1 MSTSG
6 RIDGTAI
13 ASGVAVPGRY
23 AYWIDWTRNSYSIE
37 NDSSNI
43 TLYMRIQRID
53 GAYEGAWALD
63 VKPSV
68 SLSVGGAAKTPSISY
83 IDTRNKV
90 ICTFATWTGDVKHNP
105 DGTPNCP
112 VVASF
117 THYGSTSLSG
127 GTLSGS
133 ADLDTI
139 PQASSLD
146 YLACATNYFTGT
158 MTYRYTP
165 KASTLYNRCNISL
178 NLNGTFHSVKS
189 VLLGKKTAAQQTA
202 TVALSG
208 SELKTIYDLLPATT
222 KGVLRFTFRTYS
234 DAEYN
239 NQVGDYV
246 YKELELNIPDEA
258 DTKPTVGMSLITV
271 SSLPAAFDGLYIQ
284 GKTKVK
290 ATLDTYGKYNAII
303 RSHSVVVEGK
313 TYSGYASDKVYT
325 SDYLTQ
331 YGSVDIYGYAT
342 DARGFTGSASQ
353 KINVIAYGKP
363 RILDVTAVRCDENGN
378 PSDSGTCLK
387 IHAKRSYSPVKNGS
401 TQKNFCA
408 IRYRWKTGQDS
419 FGDNWTTILDRS
431 ASGDEVTTGALLK
444 GQLDK
449 ETTYQVQV
457 QAIDDIGEHA
467 ETTITVPTEK
477 VHMHRTKNA
486 MALGK
491 YVEGENIF
499 DVAWDAHFRGEVLI
513 GDTGMTLREYI
524 LSVIS
529 EGG

>member
-1 MSTSG
+1 MATSG
-6 RIDGTAI
+6 RINGTAI

-23 AYWIDWTRNSYSIE
+23 AYWIDWTRNSYSID

-139 PQASSLD
+139 PQATTFD
-146 YLACATNYFTGT
+146 YLACATSYFTGT

-165 KASTLYNRCNISL
+165 KASTLYNRCSITL
-178 NLNGTFHSVKS
+178 NQNGTHTAVKTIN
-189 VLLGKKTAAQQTA
+189 LGQKSAAQQTA
-202 TVALSG
+202 TVTLSDT
-208 SELKTIYDLLPATT
+208 ELATIYNKLPSAT
-222 KGVLRFTFRTYS
+222 KGVLRFTFSTYS
-234 DAEYN
+234 NSGYTSK
-239 NQVGDYV
+239 VGDAV
-246 YKELELNIPDEA
+246 SKELTLNIPDVA
-258 DTKPTVGMSLITV
+258 DTKPTVGMALSPV

-290 ATLDTYGKYNAII
+290 ATLDTYGKYNASII
-303 RSHSVVVEGK
+303 SHSVTVEGK
-313 TYSGYASDKVYT
+313 SYSGSASVKVYT

-342 DARGFTGSASQ
+342 DTRGFTGSASQ

-408 IRYRWKTGQDS
+408 IRYRWKTGQGS

-467 ETTITVPTEK
+467 ETTIAVPTEK
-477 VHMHRTKNA
+477 VYMHRTKNA

-491 YVEGENIF
+491 YVEGENVF
-499 DVAWDAHFRGEVLI
+499 DVAWDAHFRGDVFI
-513 GDTGMTLREYI
+513 GDAGMTLREYI
-524 LSVIS
+524 LSII